1 MAKAELIKE
10 SSHFLRGAV
19 GEELSQETAHFSSTS
34 AQVLKFHGMYQQE
47 DRDSRQERKKEGQEK
62 GYMFMLRTKVPGGRV
77 TPAQYLAHDEIA
89 SRFANGTLRITA
101 RQDFQLHGVLKKD
114 MKEALQTTLILVV
127 WIVFWLGGTIGGAV
141 LQARLIDIGVMSD
154 IDPPWIITIGSSFI
168 GFFAGAYAAVKLG
181 DLTLR
186 KND

>member
-1 MAKAELIKE
+1 MLVWWSI
-10 SSHFLRGAV
+10 GAGV
-19 GEELSQETAHFSSTS
+19 HVEPHTHENEQI
-34 AQVLKFHGMYQQE
+34 VWMLKGNEQRVCGPG
-47 DRDSRQERKKEGQEK
+47 D
-62 GYMFMLRTKVPGGRV
+62 VVVIPGGAEHEGLFREDTEVRGQTSKIPGSLSAANAAKIRV
-77 TPAQYLAHDEIA
+77 RERCLSVYP
-89 SRFANGTLRITA
+89 GTGSLGA
-101 RQDFQLHGVLKKD
+101 A

-127 WIVFWLGGTIGGAV
+127 WILFWLGGTFGGAV

>member
-1 MAKAELIKE
+1 
-10 SSHFLRGAV
+10 
-19 GEELSQETAHFSSTS
+19 
-34 AQVLKFHGMYQQE
+34 
-47 DRDSRQERKKEGQEK
+47 
-62 GYMFMLRTKVPGGRV
+62 
-77 TPAQYLAHDEIA
+77 
-89 SRFANGTLRITA
+89 
-101 RQDFQLHGVLKKD
+101 

-127 WIVFWLGGTIGGAV
+127 WIVFWLGGTFGGAL
-141 LQARLIDIGVMSD
+141 LQAQLIDIGVVSD